1 MARIRG
7 VTEEEASPEIKEL
20 YAQQRDALGMV
31 LNTTPVFSLR
41 PTIRDGSS
49 ALSAGIEA
57 SGLIEPPLK
66 YLLYTKT
73 AWINGCAF

>member
-7 VTEEEASPEIKEL
+7 VIEEEASPDIQKL
-20 YAQQRDALGMV
+20 YAQQRDAFGAV
-31 LNTTPVFSLR
+31 LNSTPVSSLR

-49 ALSAGIEA
+49 ALSAGIDA
-57 SGLIEPPLK
+57 SGLIEPSLK